1 MGIDFSPNGGTVDD
15 KDKVPPPVIERKI
28 KGDYRLR
35 FKLRKEK
42 IITVDSRLK
51 QIYTIRN

>member
-1 MGIDFSPNGGTVDD
+1 MDD